1 MRFWARN
8 LGCII
13 AKNDDLARSRAFLRP
28 LILASSSAFCCSRFF
43 IVRCSS
49 CIFAL
54 FSGCFS
60 RTLQQLMLV
69 QGSFLQVVFVC
80 PATWQ
85 TVHIRARILDSDKN
99 CLSYCFKLFS
109 SSLAVDSCTCK
120 TVRFSF
126 SFSSFISNGLFSLA
140 TVEHG
145 IVICAVEAATGA
157 KAL

>member
-1 MRFWARN
+1 M
-8 LGCII
+8 
-13 AKNDDLARSRAFLRP
+13 AKNDYLAHSRAFLRP
-28 LILASSSAFCCSRFF
+28 LILASSSALCCSRFF
-43 IVRCSS
+43 IVHCSS

-54 FSGCFS
+54 CSGCFS
-60 RTLQQLMLV
+60 RTLQLMLV

-80 PATWQ
+80 PAMWQ

-99 CLSYCFKLFS
+99 CLSCVRLFNS
-109 SSLAVDSCTCK
+109 YLAVDSCTCK

-126 SFSSFISNGLFSLA
+126 SYSSFRSNSDSSLA

-145 IVICAVEAATGA
+145 IVVCAFEVATGT

>member
-1 MRFWARN
+1 M
-8 LGCII
+8 
-13 AKNDDLARSRAFLRP
+13 AKNDYLARSRTFLRP
-28 LILASSSAFCCSRFF
+28 LILASSSALCCSRFF
-43 IVRCSS
+43 IVHCSS

-54 FSGCFS
+54 CSGCFS
-60 RTLQQLMLV
+60 LTLQLMLV

-80 PATWQ
+80 PAMRQ
-85 TVHIRARILDSDKN
+85 TVHIRAQILDSDKN
-99 CLSYCFKLFS
+99 CLSCVRLFN

-126 SFSSFISNGLFSLA
+126 SYSSFRSNSDSSLA

-145 IVICAVEAATGA
+145 IVVCAFEVATGT

>member
-8 LGCII
+8 LSCIM
-13 AKNDDLARSRAFLRP
+13 AKNDYLARSRAFLRP
-28 LILASSSAFCCSRFF
+28 LILASSSALCCSRFF
-43 IVRCSS
+43 IVHCSS

-54 FSGCFS
+54 CSGCFS
-60 RTLQQLMLV
+60 LTLQLMLV

-80 PATWQ
+80 PAMWQ
-85 TVHIRARILDSDKN
+85 TVHIRAQILDS
-99 CLSYCFKLFS
+99 LFN

-126 SFSSFISNGLFSLA
+126 SYSSFRSNSDSSLA

-145 IVICAVEAATGA
+145 IVVCAFEVATGT

>member
-1 MRFWARN
+1 M
-8 LGCII
+8 
-13 AKNDDLARSRAFLRP
+13 AKNDNLARSRAVLRP
-28 LILASSSAFCCSRFF
+28 LILASSSALCCSRFF

-54 FSGCFS
+54 YSGCFS
-60 RTLQQLMLV
+60 RTL

-99 CLSYCFKLFS
+99 CLSCCFRLFS

-120 TVRFSF
+120 TVTF
-126 SFSSFISNGLFSLA
+126 SFSSSSFRSNGLFSLA

-145 IVICAVEAATGA
+145 IVVCAVEVATGA
-157 KAL
+157 KAKYR